1 MISNERQYRIT
12 KARTQELEQALLAA
26 RSAPSGDEL
35 WEKIKTDAIEG
46 QLEDLRV
53 ELQEYESLR
62 ARGPQAISVDAIDEL
77 PRALVRARIAS
88 GLTQKDLA
96 AKLNLKEQQIQRY
109 EATNY
114 STASLEKIKEVADA
128 LGLHLAEGVL
138 LPSKDISTQTFL
150 TRTRELGLS
159 DEFVIKR
166 LVPPAFGK
174 SHADPLTHVLQ
185 AAARI
190 RRVFDIPTSLLLSHE
205 SIRLSSP
212 ILAATR
218 FKLPKRNNRTRI
230 EAYTLYAHYLALLV
244 LQCVRETDLRRIPE
258 DPKEVYSQITADF
271 GGITFGNCLQ
281 YVWSLG
287 IPVLPL
293 RDPGGFHAA
302 CWRVNGRNIIALKQ
316 SPAITARWIV
326 DLLHELKHV
335 SQHPEDPNF
344 AIVEETDLA
353 DQDDDQDEAELD
365 ATDFGVDI
373 ALGGDAEAIAQQCV
387 TASKGRVELLKS
399 VVPSV
404 ARRNNVRTDVLANYL
419 AFRLSEE
426 NTNWWGTA
434 QSLQDTGEDA
444 FAVARDLLLRNL
456 NLAALNPIDSEL
468 LLQALGDVFE
478 EK

>member
-12 KARTQELEQALLAA
+12 KARTQELEEALLSA

-46 QLEDLRV
+46 QLEDLRR
-53 ELQEYESLR
+53 EIQEYESLR
-62 ARGPQAISVDAIDEL
+62 ARGPHAISVDAIDQL
-77 PRALVRARIAS
+77 PRALVQARIAS

-96 AKLNLKEQQIQRY
+96 AKLDLKEQQIQRY

-138 LPSKDISTQTFL
+138 LPTKDISEQTFL
-150 TRTRELGLS
+150 TRTRELGLT
-159 DEFVIKR
+159 DEFVMKR
-166 LVPPAFGK
+166 LVPPAFGR
-174 SHADPLTHVLQ
+174 SQTDPLTHVLQ

-190 RRVFDIPTSLLLSHE
+190 RRVFDIPTSMLLSHE
-205 SIRLSSP
+205 QIRLSSP
-212 ILAATR
+212 VLAATR
-218 FKLPKRNNRTRI
+218 FKLPKRNNRARI

-244 LQCVRETDLRRIPE
+244 LQCVRAGEVLEIPD
-258 DPKEVYSQITADF
+258 DPKAVYLRIMSDF
-271 GGITFGNCLQ
+271 GAFTFSNCLQ
-281 YVWSLG
+281 YVWNLG

-302 CWRVNGRNIIALKQ
+302 CWRINGRNIIALKQ

-326 DLLHELKHV
+326 DLLHELKHA
-335 SQHPEDPNF
+335 SQNPEDPNF

-353 DQDDDQDEAELD
+353 EQDDNQDDAELD

-373 ALGGDAEAIAQQCV
+373 ALGGDAEAVAQQCV
-387 TASKGRVELLKS
+387 KASKGRVELLKS

-404 ARRNNVRTDVLANYL
+404 AQRNNVRADVLANYL

-434 QSLQDTGEDA
+434 QALQDASEDP
-444 FAVARDLLLRNL
+444 FLVARDLLLRNL
-456 NLAALNPIDSEL
+456 NLAVLNPVDSEL
-468 LLQALGDVFE
+468 LLQALSDVFE
-478 EK
+478 E